1 MEAHEAQN
9 KDVDPEV
16 IQVVG
21 LNKLD
26 YSKIRVSDFCYLL
39 NDRTDLT
46 SNEYLKGVRPYE
58 FQNVEMYD
66 FIKFKTDNF
75 DKYKFSLLIDDIRS
89 FIPIFDAY
97 FENDLVENVR
107 VGFETSDGDLYSPEI
122 KLHEFIRK
130 VYVLR
135 SGYFLHGSQFHLI
148 RFSELAEEL
157 YQKIIDTSAPDTA
170 TIEPPP
176 PEMDLS
182 KLDDLFI
189 LKITEKQKA
198 RLKADIETFIST
210 YKKKQIVALA
220 SILYDLLHVNIKR
233 DHSFKSWLKMF
244 CEIVGKEIPTAKEN
258 QVKEEIE
265 AMKNTYYYLFPD

>member
-26 YSKIRVSDFCYLL
+26 YSKISVSDFCYLL

-46 SNEYLKGVRPYE
+46 SNENLKGVRPYE

-89 FIPIFDAY
+89 YIPIFDQC
-97 FENDLVENVR
+97 FEGKIYEDKH

-122 KLHEFIRK
+122 KLHEFISK

-148 RFSELAEEL
+148 RFSEMAEEL
-157 YQKIIDTSAPDTA
+157 YQSISDTSEINKEKKKEYSFSDYLSCENKEAI
-170 TIEPPP
+170 IEKIRAL
-176 PEMDLS
+176 DRS
-182 KLDDLFI
+182 KPKKIYLI
-189 LKITEKQKA
+189 LKALKNNRLLLWSDNETIYKAYYNEFDYHKGYDTMKRGLNNYEWKRVDGINENKFEAIIKQ
-198 RLKADIETFIST
+198 L
-210 YKKKQIVALA
+210 
-220 SILYDLLHVNIKR
+220 SI
-233 DHSFKSWLKMF
+233 
-244 CEIVGKEIPTAKEN
+244 
-258 QVKEEIE
+258 
-265 AMKNTYYYLFPD
+265 

>member
-135 SGYFLHGSQFHLI
+135 SGYFLHGSQFHLT

-157 YQKIIDTSAPDTA
+157 YQKIIDTPAKEQQEKEYNFADYL
-170 TIEPPP
+170 ICENK
-176 PEMDLS
+176 ENVI
-182 KLDDLFI
+182 KKIRELDRSTPKKIYFI
-189 LKITEKQKA
+189 LRALKNNRLLVWSDNETIYKAYYNEFSYHKSFDTLKRGLNNYEWKRVDSINENNFEAIMKQ
-198 RLKADIETFIST
+198 L
-210 YKKKQIVALA
+210 
-220 SILYDLLHVNIKR
+220 SI
-233 DHSFKSWLKMF
+233 
-244 CEIVGKEIPTAKEN
+244 
-258 QVKEEIE
+258 
-265 AMKNTYYYLFPD
+265 